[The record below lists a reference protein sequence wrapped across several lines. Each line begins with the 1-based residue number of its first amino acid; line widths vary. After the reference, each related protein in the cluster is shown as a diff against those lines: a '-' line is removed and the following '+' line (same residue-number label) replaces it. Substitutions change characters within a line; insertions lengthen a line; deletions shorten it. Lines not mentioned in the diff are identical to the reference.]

1 MKTGPVDRPRRFI
14 APHYPPARWTDSTQ
28 RSTNKT
34 GVNERQ
40 HDRFEKKNKTERSES
55 ETKAAKWSAGRSGRG
70 PWIITSPFLFF
81 FSFSLLS
88 LSLSF
93 ISYSFISYS
102 FLSSPPVCACLRVCV
117 CVAKGRSCNFL
128 WARTDRQ
135 WIIIDVNTYGLV
147 VLWMWGETGTV
158 VPCFYR
164 VFLFHFFISSFHSR

>member
-88 LSLSF
+88 LSLLHFLFVHFLF
-93 ISYSFISYS
+93 IPF
-102 FLSSPPVCACLRVCV
+102 FSSCV
-117 CVAKGRSCNFL
+117 CVPACVCLCGEGAVLQFFVSAHRPTMNNNRRQYIRIGRFV
-128 WARTDRQ
+128 
-135 WIIIDVNTYGLV
+135 DVGRNRDGSAML
-147 VLWMWGETGTV
+147 LPSFS
-158 VPCFYR
+158 VPF
-164 VFLFHFFISSFHSR
+164 FHIEFS